1 MLFERQDTVPNTVSA
16 RHTQTP
22 LLLARI
28 GGLEAIL
35 RWLFARE
42 DINPNI
48 VDTGCGRIPLGRAR
62 AGGGGVP
69 ELWGYCWNESIPHF
83 LSQPEMALRLTR
95 TEMVK

>member
-28 GGLEAIL
+28 GRLEGIV

-42 DINPNI
+42 DIDPNF
-48 VDTGCGRIPLGRAR
+48 VDTGCWRIPRGRAA
-62 AGGGGVP
+62 AGGAGVP
-69 ELWGYCWNESIPHF
+69 ELWGYY
-83 LSQPEMALRLTR
+83 
-95 TEMVK
+95 